1 MTGAIAIIPARGGS
15 KGIPGKNL
23 KVVGG
28 RPLVEWSIYQAK
40 QAGLHP
46 YVSSDDPE
54 ILDCAF
60 MNSAGWVRR
69 PPHLATDDATT
80 ESALI
85 DALDKLDAWQA
96 EYIVVLQ
103 PTSPIRQP
111 HDIPSALERL
121 RDSGADSLFSAR
133 RVEGF
138 VWFERNNGWEPSYD
152 PVRREMR
159 QVAQTKLEENGSIYI
174 FKPCVLEKFNSRLG
188 GKIAV
193 HEMHPLDSFQVDEP
207 ADLEL
212 MERLIPLRMPTLNH
226 WVCA

>member
-23 KVVGG
+23 TLVGG
-28 RPLVEWSIYQAK
+28 KPLIQWSIEQA
-40 QAGLHP
+40 QAAGLKTF
-46 YVSSDDPE
+46 VTSDSDE
-54 ILDCAF
+54 ILKFADR
-60 MNSAGWVRR
+60 AGAIDVWR
-69 PPHLATDDATT
+69 PDHLATDDAST
-80 ESALI
+80 EATLCHAI
-85 DALDKLDAWQA
+85 DFIRHGI
-96 EYIVVLQ
+96 EFVVLLQ

-121 RDSGADSLFSAR
+121 RESRADSLFSAR

-159 QVAQTKLEENGSIYI
+159 QVAHTKLEENGSIYI